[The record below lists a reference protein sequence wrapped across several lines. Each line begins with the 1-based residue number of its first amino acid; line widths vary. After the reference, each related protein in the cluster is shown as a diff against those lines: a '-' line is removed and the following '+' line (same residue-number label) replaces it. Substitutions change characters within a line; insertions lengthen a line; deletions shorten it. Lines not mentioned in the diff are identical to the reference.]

1 MSYTFEEVVEKVN
14 SLHDKYKNYT
24 DKIFLRSEIEAKHY
38 GLKLYIRVV
47 DLHPE
52 PVDVANVTLRLLY
65 EGEHPI
71 LDTFLQSLD
80 FTIAK
85 LLDLYDQELPE
96 IENDDDDVPD
106 LI

>member
-1 MSYTFEEVVEKVN
+1 M
-14 SLHDKYKNYT
+14 
-24 DKIFLRSEIEAKHY
+24 
-38 GLKLYIRVV
+38 
-47 DLHPE
+47 
-52 PVDVANVTLRLLY
+52 TLRLLH

>member
-1 MSYTFEEVVEKVN
+1 M
-14 SLHDKYKNYT
+14 
-24 DKIFLRSEIEAKHY
+24 
-38 GLKLYIRVV
+38 
-47 DLHPE
+47 HPE

-65 EGEHPI
+65 EGEHSI

-96 IENDDDDVPD
+96 IENDDDDDVPD